1 MRTGLLRHPLEGW
14 VDPALVF
21 SALYSASE
29 TAFWLDSGVDARA
42 GRSHMGTSSRV
53 LEAAAG
59 HFSRTFFDL
68 LAADLES
75 RRLPDAAD
83 TTGSIGALGWVGWL
97 GYEARGATLGIAPKY
112 VSRYPDA
119 FFMFVDR
126 CVSFDHETHTVEL
139 IALGDEWTGELAD
152 WRGTVIAA
160 IAASAAESESAL
172 SGTASAT
179 AAVTLPATHV
189 ATQGATATVSAENGG
204 ARGTGAPRVTWR
216 YTDADYLAMIE
227 ACQAEIVEGNAY
239 QLCLTTEVDVGV
251 SPDPVATYLALRVSS
266 PSHHGALIVAATETG
281 SVALLSSSP
290 EQFVTVTPGGTIETK
305 PIKGTR
311 RRGATESEDEA
322 LRAELRASDKERAEN
337 LMIVDLSRN
346 DIARVSEIGSVT
358 VPALLDVETYA
369 HVHQLVSTVRGHL
382 ASGFSAVD
390 AVSASFPA
398 GSMTGAPK
406 VSATQ
411 ILEAVERRARGIY
424 SGAFG
429 VWGLDG
435 SVDLAMVIR
444 SIIIDD
450 EGSTVGTGGGIT
462 ALSEPAEELEE
473 VRLKAA
479 ALLAVLG
486 VT

>member
-152 WRGTVIAA
+152 WRGTVISA
-160 IAASAAESESAL
+160 IAAIAAESESVP
-172 SGTASAT
+172 SGTAS
-179 AAVTLPATHV
+179 
-189 ATQGATATVSAENGG
+189 ATVSAENGG

-462 ALSEPAEELEE
+462 ALSVPAEELEE

>member
-42 GRSHMGTSSRV
+42 GRSHMGASSRV

-152 WRGTVIAA
+152 WRGTVISAIAA
-160 IAASAAESESAL
+160 IAAESEAVP
-172 SGTASAT
+172 SGTAS
-179 AAVTLPATHV
+179 
-189 ATQGATATVSAENGG
+189 ATVSAENGG

-462 ALSEPAEELEE
+462 ALSVPAEELEE